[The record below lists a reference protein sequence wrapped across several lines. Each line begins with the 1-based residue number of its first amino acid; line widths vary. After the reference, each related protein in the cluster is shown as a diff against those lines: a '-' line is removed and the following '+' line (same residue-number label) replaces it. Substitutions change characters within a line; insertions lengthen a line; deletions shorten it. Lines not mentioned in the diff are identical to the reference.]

1 MLTLVVFC
9 CSQSFLRHLSFSA
22 PAVAEESHAEDS
34 TDHARSTPGTR
45 RTLTRALAMIATR
58 TLQRSRGAPLQR
70 RLAGGGGD
78 AGPVVVAL
86 ELQLAIFICRC
97 FSYICSMG
105 ILIHHHSR
113 RMGRI
118 IRAKD
123 FITVGRFKV
132 PAYVASWQEVVKR
145 GSRRTVC
152 DG

>member
-1 MLTLVVFC
+1 M
-9 CSQSFLRHLSFSA
+9 
-22 PAVAEESHAEDS
+22 
-34 TDHARSTPGTR
+34 
-45 RTLTRALAMIATR
+45 TRALTTTATR
-58 TLQRSRGAPLQR
+58 TLQRPPGAPLQR

-97 FSYICSMG
+97 FIYICSMG
-105 ILIHHHSR
+105 ILIYHHSR
-113 RMGRI
+113 RMWRI